1 MFLTVLILFAQQHVN
16 LYTNNLLL
24 SELEFSLTAFAAH
37 RIRRF
42 QAKPQLI
49 EEIDST
55 PPPPPL
61 CPRGKIRLHV
71 RPSSSQ
77 QQSTL
82 GRGIPLLRAPS
93 STGPVSR
100 PGTSQ
105 VPAVEGGVAC
115 TQQPRLAA
123 PAPSLLSTAAAAAAT
138 SGAVTRPP
146 IKLQL
151 IHQSGAL
158 HAVSVP
164 TAQANASS
172 EMTSPKTA
180 GLASTAQTANSFRS
194 NQTDSTSNSGNE

>member
-1 MFLTVLILFAQQHVN
+1 M
-16 LYTNNLLL
+16 LL

-71 RPSSSQ
+71 RTSSSQ
-77 QQSTL
+77 KQSTI

-93 STGPVSR
+93 SAGAVCR
-100 PGTSQ
+100 PGASQ

-123 PAPSLLSTAAAAAAT
+123 PAPSLLSTASAAAAT

-146 IKLQL
+146 VKLQL

-164 TAQANASS
+164 VGQANTTS
-172 EMTSPKTA
+172 ETSSPKT
-180 GLASTAQTANSFRS
+180 STAQTANNFRS
-194 NQTDSTSNSGNE
+194 NQTDSAPNAGSQLNIFF